1 MLRSLSV
8 ILMLGLALSLP
19 AQDVQDIY
27 GLAAEILENTAEM
40 LDEEGDYSAL
50 IDQIADLIRNPI
62 NINSATREDLN
73 RIFFLSDMQIE
84 ALLFQRYQNKAFY
97 SIYELQ
103 AVEGLD
109 RRTLEYMEPLISFG
123 IESQAVETP
132 LKVKGDLFLRSQFQ
146 IQKRQGYKEREDGTT
161 YYLGDRFR
169 HYGRYEMQ
177 VGKQWQMGLIAEKD
191 PGEPMFTDEIKTF
204 DFVSGYLSWKGNK
217 VLKQVIAGQYRM
229 SAGQGLALQTGMAPV
244 KSSDAVSI
252 RNRQQVFGPSLSAT
266 ESEGLYGLILDLGTE
281 RLSVIPFV
289 SLRKRDARLDTL
301 SNGDIVIR
309 SLKTDGYHRTLTEL
323 SQRRNADETAAGLR
337 TRLYAG
343 RFIVDGGFMHYM
355 LEYPIEPEQETYRL
369 IYFKGSSNQ
378 NYWLSTEGSIGKV
391 FLFSELAFDK
401 TGDPAIWAGLQHSP
415 KGILDVVLAYRR
427 IDMGYRAP
435 LGAPLTEASQPAGES
450 GFYTGI
456 SIPLPAALTL
466 DTYIDY
472 YRHKWPKYQIDAP
485 HEGFD
490 WLVVLCHKP
499 SKEWENSI
507 RLRYRDKPV
516 NINTGEPAP
525 AVATRSQ
532 TQLRFQSSYM
542 PSKIWT
548 FSFRADVQSVS
559 HAGEGKL
566 PKGYFFAQDV
576 KFAAPN
582 KNLTINAR
590 YALFDAEEY
599 DTRIFAY
606 EPDVLYSFSTPAY
619 YGKGSRF
626 ILMAKWTPLPRLDL
640 WLRYAAWKYSDRE
653 EIGTGQ
659 NRISGD
665 LSSELKFQIRKRF

>member
-27 GLAAEILENTAEM
+27 GLAAEILENTAEK

-62 NINSATREDLN
+62 NINSATREGLK

-132 LKVKGDLFLRSQFQ
+132 LKIKGDLFLRSQFQ

-244 KSSDAVSI
+244 KSSDAISI

-309 SLKTDGYHRTLTEL
+309 SLKTDGYHRT
-323 SQRRNADETAAGLR
+323 
-337 TRLYAG
+337 
-343 RFIVDGGFMHYM
+343 
-355 LEYPIEPEQETYRL
+355 
-369 IYFKGSSNQ
+369 
-378 NYWLSTEGSIGKV
+378 
-391 FLFSELAFDK
+391 
-401 TGDPAIWAGLQHSP
+401 
-415 KGILDVVLAYRR
+415 
-427 IDMGYRAP
+427 
-435 LGAPLTEASQPAGES
+435 
-450 GFYTGI
+450 
-456 SIPLPAALTL
+456 
-466 DTYIDY
+466 
-472 YRHKWPKYQIDAP
+472 
-485 HEGFD
+485 
-490 WLVVLCHKP
+490 
-499 SKEWENSI
+499 
-507 RLRYRDKPV
+507 
-516 NINTGEPAP
+516 
-525 AVATRSQ
+525 
-532 TQLRFQSSYM
+532 
-542 PSKIWT
+542 
-548 FSFRADVQSVS
+548 
-559 HAGEGKL
+559 
-566 PKGYFFAQDV
+566 
-576 KFAAPN
+576 
-582 KNLTINAR
+582 
-590 YALFDAEEY
+590 
-599 DTRIFAY
+599 
-606 EPDVLYSFSTPAY
+606 
-619 YGKGSRF
+619 
-626 ILMAKWTPLPRLDL
+626 
-640 WLRYAAWKYSDRE
+640 
-653 EIGTGQ
+653 
-659 NRISGD
+659 
-665 LSSELKFQIRKRF
+665 